1 MSVVYLNGEYLPL
14 EEAKVSVLDRGFLFA
29 DGVYEVIP
37 AYGGRLLRQ
46 QEHMNRLQTNLDAI
60 RLDNPLSKGEWN
72 EIFERLLT
80 DNPSE
85 DQSIYLQVTR
95 GVAAKRD
102 HGFPENVT
110 QTVFIMVNK
119 IKAVNKEELRPG
131 ISAVTLDDIRWK
143 ACNIKSIS
151 LLGNILLRQ
160 QAHDQNAAEAIL
172 INDGK
177 AVEGA
182 ASNVFIVKDGV
193 IITPPTSS
201 CLLPGITRDLILE
214 LAEKVI
220 KESSKKES
228 RLAKVLKQGD
238 NQQKQL
244 LILHKEL
251 DEYKNHLEEKVEEG
265 LSEIKSLNKEIEDTQ
280 KEVVFTMGA
289 IGESRSKE
297 TGYHV
302 RRVAEYSKLIAL
314 YYGMSEED
322 AEKLKQASP
331 MHDIGKIA
339 IPDSILNKPG
349 KLTDEE
355 FELMKGHSQLGFDIL
370 KNSNRPLIKL
380 AASIAY
386 EHHER
391 WDGKGYPN
399 KLIAEEISVV
409 GRITAVA
416 DVFDALGSD
425 RCYKKA
431 WPLEKILVLFKE
443 EKSKQFDPD
452 MVDILLNNIEEFI
465 VIRDT
470 FCETNL

>member
-1 MSVVYLNGEYLPL
+1 MNE
-14 EEAKVSVLDRGFLFA
+14 DRLTSA
-29 DGVYEVIP
+29 QE
-37 AYGGRLLRQ
+37 LL
-46 QEHMNRLQTNLDAI
+46 NRLESDELADI
-60 RLDNPLSKGEWN
+60 GE
-72 EIFERLLT
+72 L
-80 DNPSE
+80 
-85 DQSIYLQVTR
+85 
-95 GVAAKRD
+95 
-102 HGFPENVT
+102 
-110 QTVFIMVNK
+110 
-119 IKAVNKEELRPG
+119 KA
-131 ISAVTLDDIRWK
+131 
-143 ACNIKSIS
+143 
-151 LLGNILLRQ
+151 
-160 QAHDQNAAEAIL
+160 
-172 INDGK
+172 
-177 AVEGA
+177 
-182 ASNVFIVKDGV
+182 
-193 IITPPTSS
+193 
-201 CLLPGITRDLILE
+201 

-289 IGESRSKE
+289 IVESRSKE

-314 YYGMSEED
+314 YYCMSAED

-349 KLTDEE
+349 KLTDDE
-355 FELMKGHSQLGFDIL
+355 FEHMKRHSQLGFDML

-431 WPLEKILVLFKE
+431 WPLEKILVLFTE
-443 EKSKQFDPD
+443 GKSKQFDPD